1 MTRTLAASASTA
13 LAAMLAGCATP
24 LTPQITGYTCCNL
37 RPSYD
42 VVSSYNVQGGAILPA
57 GEPVKLTTIKK
68 RYHVYGTVGDTE
80 LELRDDMSSSE
91 AETLAWV
98 KQVVVPQSPR
108 AQLTAW
114 PADIQAAVQSAKVKP
129 GMSKAQVLMSLG
141 YPSKKETPQLDASV
155 WHYWTLQD
163 DDHTIQLHF
172 DDNGLLTKLTGILAG
187 VRAVSVEQ

>member
-1 MTRTLAASASTA
+1 MKRYYLAGSTLLA
-13 LAAMLAGCATP
+13 LLAGCTTP

-68 RYHVYGTVGDTE
+68 RYHVYGTIGDTDI
-80 LELRDDMSSSE
+80 ELRDDMSGSE

-98 KQVVVPQSPR
+98 RQVVVAENPR
-108 AQLTAW
+108 AQLATW

-141 YPSKKETPQLDASV
+141 YPSKKETPKLDAQV

-163 DDHTIQLHF
+163 DDNTIQLHF
-172 DDNGLLTKLTGILAG
+172 DDKGLLTHLTGVPAG
-187 VRAVSVEQ
+187 VQAVSVTP